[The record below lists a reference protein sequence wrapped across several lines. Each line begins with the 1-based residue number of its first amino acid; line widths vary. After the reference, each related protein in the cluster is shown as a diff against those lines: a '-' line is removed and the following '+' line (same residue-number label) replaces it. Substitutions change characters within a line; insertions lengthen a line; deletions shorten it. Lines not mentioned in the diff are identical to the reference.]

1 MLFIVGST
9 RSGTTWLHT
18 MLGEHSQVATTVEMT
33 TFPKY
38 IGPVL
43 KIWNEEKKNYDEHL
57 QNQVNIETSEGVIGG
72 LPALWSER
80 EYIDFL
86 RSFLAVTNEK
96 YMFKNPQASHILEKA
111 PDNSLFT
118 NEIFL
123 FYENA
128 KFIHM
133 IRDGRDAVCS
143 KIAAKT
149 RVGFG
154 PTSVQEATES
164 WKTYV
169 LGAQKA
175 RLRGVDRYL
184 EVRYENLLQSPHEEL
199 EKILSFCEL
208 KYNSLLIDT
217 IVSNNTFDKM
227 KNTGKT
233 ADREFRVNS
242 KFFFKGK
249 SGNWRTDLSPDQQ
262 YIFSR
267 IAGELLVDLGYVSDN
282 EWWYSSIGQK
292 YKLECSFIFRK
303 FLVEFLSLGRSIF
316 RFLSLRWLGHR

>member
-57 QNQVNIETSEGVIGG
+57 QNQANVETSEGVVGG

-86 RSFLAVTNEK
+86 RSFLTVTDEK
-96 YMFKNPQASHILEKA
+96 YMFKNPQASHILEKT
-111 PDNSLFT
+111 PENSFFI

-128 KFIHM
+128 KIIHL

-143 KIAAKT
+143 KIAAKK

-169 LGAQKA
+169 LAA
-175 RLRGVDRYL
+175 RQAGLRGVDRYL
-184 EVRYENLLQSPHEEL
+184 EVRYEDLLQSPHEEL
-199 EKILSFCEL
+199 EKILSDAVCGDSVRFCRWPKICL
-208 KYNSLLIDT
+208 
-217 IVSNNTFDKM
+217 M
-227 KNTGKT
+227 T
-233 ADREFRVNS
+233 A
-242 KFFFKGK
+242 G
-249 SGNWRTDLSPDQQ
+249 
-262 YIFSR
+262 
-267 IAGELLVDLGYVSDN
+267 
-282 EWWYSSIGQK
+282 SSILAITLTAPVHCCIL
-292 YKLECSFIFRK
+292 Y
-303 FLVEFLSLGRSIF
+303 
-316 RFLSLRWLGHR
+316 